1 MRRLLRPVFC
11 AALFCLYPALVQAAA
26 ESEILG
32 LFQRWQAAHGQRSGK
47 ALEGVYAPRLD
58 YYGRAQTRE
67 RTLSAKQAFFAR
79 HPDFEQRIVA
89 APQIVPGD
97 QEGRYEVRFVKQVRL
112 DGRLRNYPG
121 LLLAERAG
129 PGDTWR
135 FVGESDEITRYAV
148 DPRYTPLARGR
159 FAGTEADFAWVVAHA
174 PNSAALC
181 DEYEDCRCDL
191 WSADAR
197 VPPNR
202 WAVAPARCSASSAAS
217 TTAAASACNCCVP
230 GGPAPGPSRRCW
242 KSATASGCG
251 CCRTSPPPGTMPRP
265 NWCCTRPTPQP
276 GRVLVTETAMD
287 DEGDWS
293 HRTRSEALRPVP

>member
-47 ALEGVYAPRLD
+47 ALEG
-58 YYGRAQTRE
+58 
-67 RTLSAKQAFFAR
+67 
-79 HPDFEQRIVA
+79 ICA
-89 APQIVPGD
+89 A
-97 QEGRYEVRFVKQVRL
+97 
-112 DGRLRNYPG
+112 PG
-121 LLLAERAG
+121 LLWPRADARAHPLRQAGLLRPPSRLRAAHRRCAADRAG
-129 PGDTWR
+129 RPGRPLRGALRQAGTPR
-135 FVGESDEITRYAV
+135 RTPAQLSGAAPGRARRAGRYLALRRRERRDHPLRRRPAV
-148 DPRYTPLARGR
+148 HPLARGR

-197 VPPNR
+197 VRRSR
-202 WAVAPARCSASSAAS
+202 WAVAPARCSASSATS

-265 NWCCTRPTPQP
+265 SWCCTRPT
-276 GRVLVTETAMD
+276 
-287 DEGDWS
+287 
-293 HRTRSEALRPVP
+293 RSSRAECW